1 MPQLIIISDDENKK
15 SYNLRSHEITVDNDK
30 LILTLNTDKQTIQY
44 EISVDSRARDLDDI
58 RGFISEQLRCSYT
71 TDVPF
76 TIYEF
81 LRRWYISVGEDGN
94 CRQFTAYKKSL

>member
-71 TDVPF
+71 TDVYRELKCFWRSPF
-76 TIYEF
+76 
-81 LRRWYISVGEDGN
+81 LSV
-94 CRQFTAYKKSL
+94 